1 MIVVNLVVKRV
12 AVIRGDGTGPE
23 LIKTTLQVMKAARAE
38 LDLIMCEGGYEWWQ
52 QNGGE
57 SLLPPKTWRSLEESE
72 ACLKGPTIT
81 PTALGEPGSVAV
93 GIRQR
98 FDLFA
103 NVRPIKGFS
112 TRKGDKLVDFVCVRE
127 GTEGMYS
134 GIGYRLDKDSA
145 ISIRTTTRKACKRV
159 THFAF
164 REARE
169 KGWKTVVAIH
179 KANILRE
186 TDGLFLEAVEEVSEE
201 YEGIALEEYLVDN
214 MAQQLMKNPERFNQK
229 ILLSTNLFMDI
240 ISEEASGLVGSIGT
254 ISSANLGDSYA
265 MFEPAHGSS
274 PKYKGKNMV
283 NPTATIL
290 SAAWMLR
297 FLGNKRAGDAISLAT
312 ENVIRKGNHTT
323 YDLGGVGGT
332 FEMGEAIAEEVRTI
346 LRDR

>member
-1 MIVVNLVVKRV
+1 MVSLLAKRV

-23 LIKTTLQVMKAARAE
+23 LIKTTLLVMDAARTE
-38 LDLIMCEGGYEWWQ
+38 LDLIMCEGGYEGWQ
-52 QNGGE
+52 QNGGG
-57 SLLPPKTWRSLEESE
+57 SFLPPETWSTLQESD

-81 PTALGEPGSVAV
+81 PTALGEPRSVAV

-98 FDLFA
+98 FDLYA
-103 NVRPIKGFS
+103 NVRPIKEFS
-112 TRKGDKLVDFVCVRE
+112 TRKSDKRVDFICVRE

-134 GIGYRLDKDSA
+134 GIGYRLDKDTA
-145 ISIRTTTRKACKRV
+145 INIRKTTRKACKRV
-159 THFAF
+159 SHFAF

-179 KANILRE
+179 KANIMRE

-201 YEGIALEEYLVDN
+201 YAEIALEEYLIDN

-229 ILLSTNLFMDI
+229 VLLSTNLFMDI

-254 ISSANLGDSYA
+254 ISSANLGDSFA

-274 PKYKGKNMV
+274 PKYKGKNTV

-297 FLGNKRAGDAISLAT
+297 FLGEKKAGDAISLAT
-312 ENVIRKGNHTT
+312 ENVIMKGNHTT

-332 FEMGEAIAEEVRTI
+332 SEMGEAIAEEVRAI
-346 LRDR
+346 IHD